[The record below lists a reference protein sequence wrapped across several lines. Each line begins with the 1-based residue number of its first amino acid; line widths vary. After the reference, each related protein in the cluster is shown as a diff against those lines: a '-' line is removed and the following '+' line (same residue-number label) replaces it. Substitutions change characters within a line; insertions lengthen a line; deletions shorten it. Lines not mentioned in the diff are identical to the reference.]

1 MASAG
6 LQQRFRL
13 FACAALLTAPLLI
26 RALFNWLLGGR
37 VDQAKPGERLRAS
50 KAKLTGG

>member
-1 MASAG
+1 VRG
-6 LQQRFRL
+6 LADGF
-13 FACAALLTAPLLI
+13 TAI
-26 RALFNWLLGGR
+26 RALFNWLLGGW